1 MYMKYCTI
9 TNMKNYFE
17 HYIQRPEKGK
27 SSAIDF
33 FKSFVSVSARD
44 KSFERAILLSSWFKA
59 SCILDII

>member
-1 MYMKYCTI
+1 
-9 TNMKNYFE
+9 MKNYFE
-17 HYIQRPEKGK
+17 HYIQRPEKEK